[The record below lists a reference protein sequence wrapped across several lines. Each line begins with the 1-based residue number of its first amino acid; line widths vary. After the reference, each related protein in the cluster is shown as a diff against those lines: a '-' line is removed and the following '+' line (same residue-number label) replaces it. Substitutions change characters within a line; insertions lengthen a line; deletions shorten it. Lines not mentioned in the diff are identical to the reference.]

1 MSAPNNN
8 PPPTKTGK
16 QARGEIE
23 DRLMRFV
30 QARYQ
35 ENAEVTLEM
44 VTQIIGDQ
52 DPVGDDGWD
61 QAAED
66 RMEAR
71 WETSSRKRSSDKV
84 GTRGNNDNPL
94 REVWRFCLRFMKQA
108 PPIMLSP
115 INGLQFMPARVTG
128 DFAFSSD
135 LFTVAACG
143 TLAKLIVHPLWRGD
157 HRPFVDALIFAALCR
172 VDAKANINLSL
183 RWPPQ
188 CPVIQALNA
197 RLTEATNTN
206 SDLPETLH
214 KLHLAARETVY
225 GNGDGD
231 KESIFSEVLY
241 HIGMVAIAESPS
253 SGERAQLRQR
263 IVPFQGKDLEVIK
276 KAIDD
281 LASTSR
287 RMDLSVEDVHAA
299 FKFVGHRGELP
310 SKLQLRELDA
320 RACHERT
327 PEPASRA
334 PEEARRARP
343 RSRGRARVDS
353 RSRSPRALDPNSFP
367 TRFRSRLR
375 SASSAQSDRDARPAE
390 RHRSS
395 SPVFSPR
402 HSNPANEGPS
412 NRDGSTH
419 GTPVDWEQSDDDYF
433 PDDGGLADNLT
444 NQGEVKGP
452 RRSTPTPASPRRT
465 RHPRPLLSQALAVDE
480 IAQVRRDVATLGEKL
495 RGEEAERGR
504 LIEDFKTE
512 QGHAFEAFKRQ
523 HAQAIVALNAEY
535 HGGLEALRSEH
546 VETLRGIEAEKSRIN
561 ETATAQARLIDDLK
575 ARLDAREAQALIFS
589 GELESKQSEIDDLRA
604 RLEIR
609 ATETEGLSDRFT
621 KWFDELAAK
630 QSQTERQLKEQSG
643 LIQTL
648 QEDNER
654 LRQSAQAVPAQT
666 CDRAPT
672 PAEALSRHDVSERD
686 EPSRDTETL
695 LSIFQGRPDGV
706 SFPAVAQRAPVVRL
720 TSSGDGILGGRN
732 NCFLDDPG
740 CGDSAYKQSIG

>member
-8 PPPTKTGK
+8 PSPPRKAGR

-30 QARYQ
+30 QARY
-35 ENAEVTLEM
+35 EDNAEVTLEM
-44 VTQIIGDQ
+44 VTEIIGDE

-84 GTRGNNDNPL
+84 GTRGINDNPL

-115 INGLQFMPARVTG
+115 INSLQFMPARVTG
-128 DFAFSSD
+128 DFGFSSD

-157 HRPFVDALIFAALCR
+157 HRPFLDALIFAALCR
-172 VDAKANINLSL
+172 VDSKANINLSL
-183 RWPPQ
+183 RWPPH

-197 RLTEATNTN
+197 RLTETRNTN
-206 SDLPETLH
+206 STLPDTLH
-214 KLHLAARETVY
+214 KLHLAARESVY
-225 GNGDGD
+225 GNGDED
-231 KESIFSEVLY
+231 KESAFSEALY
-241 HIGMVAIAESPS
+241 RIGMIAIAESPS
-253 SGERAQLRQR
+253 PGEVAQLRQG

-276 KAIDD
+276 KALDE

-287 RMDLSVEDVHAA
+287 RMEFSVEDVHAA
-299 FKFVGHRGELP
+299 FKFL
-310 SKLQLRELDA
+310 SD
-320 RACHERT
+320 ERT
-327 PEPASRA
+327 PEPANRA
-334 PEEARRARP
+334 PEEASRSRP
-343 RSRGRARVDS
+343 RSRGRAQADS
-353 RSRSPRALDPNSFP
+353 RSRSPRAPDPNSFP

-375 SASSAQSDRDARPAE
+375 SANSAQSDRDFRPVE

-395 SPVFSPR
+395 SASSVFSPR
-402 HSNPANEGPS
+402 HSNPADEGPS
-412 NRDGSTH
+412 NRDDITY
-419 GTPVDWEQSDDDYF
+419 GTPADWEQSDDGYF
-433 PDDGGLADNLT
+433 PDDGGLGDNFT
-444 NQGEVKGP
+444 TQGEAEGPP
-452 RRSTPTPASPRRT
+452 RRSTPTPSSPRRT
-465 RHPRPLLSQALAVDE
+465 RHPRPPLSQALATDE
-480 IAQVRRDVATLGEKL
+480 IAQVRRDVATLGEEL

-504 LIEDFKTE
+504 LIEDFKTQ
-512 QGHAFEAFKRQ
+512 QGRAFEAFKRQ

-535 HGGLEALRSEH
+535 DGGLQALRSEH

-575 ARLDAREAQALIFS
+575 TRLDAREAQALIFS
-589 GELESKQSEIDDLRA
+589 SELESKQSEIDDLRA

-609 ATETEGLSDRFT
+609 ATEAQSLSDRFT

-630 QSQTERQLKEQSG
+630 QSETERQLKEQSG
-643 LIQTL
+643 LIKTL

-654 LRQSAQAVPAQT
+654 LRQSAQAAPGQT
-666 CDRAPT
+666 RERAPT
-672 PAEALSRHDVSERD
+672 PAEALSQPDVSERD
-686 EPSRDTETL
+686 ESPRDTETL
-695 LSIFQGRPDGV
+695 LSIFQGRPEGV
-706 SFPAVAQRAPVVRL
+706 SFPAMAQRPPVVRL

-732 NCFLDDPG
+732 NSFLDDPG